1 MKSILFQDFNERAKE
16 VSKYLMF
23 IKSLEQET
31 TQLSIGINAKNK
43 IRKIDSDLEKT
54 LKAAGFLLL
63 YNLIES
69 TMRIAIETIFD
80 ELSKED
86 VSFDDIR
93 KELKVLIINNI
104 KSKYLG
110 VDTLL
115 TNIEKIA
122 VDIISA
128 SFDKE
133 RLFSGNLDAK
143 KIKKTAE
150 IYGFSCKTNS
160 RKTGDGRDLLTIRTN
175 RNNLAHGW
183 TSFKDAGKDVSADE
197 LLEIKKKV
205 VCYLRE
211 ILQNVEAYLANKEYL
226 DSSKKPS

>member
-1 MKSILFQDFNERAKE
+1 MKPILFQDFNERAKE
-16 VSKYLMF
+16 VSKYLIF
-23 IKSLEQET
+23 IKNLEQET

-80 ELSKED
+80 ELSKEN

-93 KELKVLIINNI
+93 KELKLVIIKNI
-104 KSKYLG
+104 KDNHSP
-110 VDTLL
+110 DNLL
-115 TNIEKIA
+115 TNTKEIA

-128 SFDKE
+128 SLDKGK
-133 RLFSGNLDAK
+133 LFSGNLDAK
-143 KIKKTAE
+143 KIKNTAK
-150 IYGFSCKTNS
+150 IYGFSCKTNF
-160 RKTGDGRDLLTIRTN
+160 RKTGDGSDLFTIKTN
-175 RNNLAHGW
+175 KKNLAHGL

-197 LLEIKKKV
+197 LLVIKKKV

-211 ILQNVEAYLANKEYL
+211 ILQNVETYLADKEYL
-226 DSSKKPS
+226 DSSKKTS

>member
-23 IKSLEQET
+23 IKNLEQGT
-31 TQLSIGINAKNK
+31 TQLSIGINDKNK

-80 ELSKED
+80 ELTKED

-93 KELKVLIINNI
+93 KKLKLVIIKNI
-104 KSKYLG
+104 KDNHSP
-110 VDTLL
+110 DNLL
-115 TNIEKIA
+115 TNIKEIA

-128 SFDKE
+128 SLDKGK
-133 RLFSGNLDAK
+133 LFSGNLDAR
-143 KIKKTAE
+143 KIKITAKD
-150 IYGFSCKTNS
+150 YGFSCKTNP
-160 RKTGDGRDLLTIRTN
+160 RKTGDGSDLLTIKTN
-175 RNNLAHGW
+175 RKNLAHGL
-183 TSFKDAGKDVSADE
+183 TSFKDAGKDVSADD

-211 ILQNVEAYLANKEYL
+211 ILQNVETYLANKEYL
-226 DSSKKPS
+226 DSSKKTS

>member
-23 IKSLEQET
+23 IKNLEQET

-80 ELSKED
+80 QLSKED

-93 KELKVLIINNI
+93 KELKLVIIKNI
-104 KSKYLG
+104 KDNHSP
-110 VDTLL
+110 DNLL
-115 TNIEKIA
+115 TNIKEIA

-128 SFDKE
+128 SFHKGK
-133 RLFSGNLDAK
+133 LFSGNLDAK
-143 KIKKTAE
+143 KIKDTAE

-160 RKTGDGRDLLTIRTN
+160 RKTGDGRDLLTIKTN
-175 RNNLAHGW
+175 RNNLAHGL

-211 ILQNVEAYLANKEYL
+211 ILQNVETYLANKEYL
-226 DSSKKPS
+226 DSSKKPF

>member
-23 IKSLEQET
+23 IKNLEQGT
-31 TQLSIGINAKNK
+31 TQLSIGINDKNK

-80 ELSKED
+80 ELTKED

-93 KELKVLIINNI
+93 KELKLVIIKNI
-104 KSKYLG
+104 KDNHSP
-110 VDTLL
+110 DNLL
-115 TNIEKIA
+115 TNIKEIA

-128 SFDKE
+128 SLDKGK
-133 RLFSGNLDAK
+133 LFSGNLDAR
-143 KIKKTAE
+143 KIKITAKD
-150 IYGFSCKTNS
+150 YGFSCKTNP
-160 RKTGDGRDLLTIRTN
+160 RKTGDGSDLLTIKTN
-175 RNNLAHGW
+175 RKNLAHGL
-183 TSFKDAGKDVSADE
+183 TSFKDAGKDVSADD

-211 ILQNVEAYLANKEYL
+211 ILQNVETYLANKEYL
-226 DSSKKPS
+226 DSSKKTS

>member
-23 IKSLEQET
+23 IKNLEQET

-93 KELKVLIINNI
+93 KELKLVIIKNI
-104 KSKYLG
+104 KDNHSP
-110 VDTLL
+110 DNLL
-115 TNIEKIA
+115 TNIKEIA

-128 SFDKE
+128 SLDKGK
-133 RLFSGNLDAK
+133 LFSGNLDAK
-143 KIKKTAE
+143 KIKNTAK

-160 RKTGDGRDLLTIRTN
+160 RKTGDGSDLLTIKTN
-175 RNNLAHGW
+175 RKNLAHGL
-183 TSFKDAGKDVSADE
+183 TSLKDVGKDVSADE

-211 ILQNVEAYLANKEYL
+211 ILQNVENYLSKKEYL
-226 DSSKKPS
+226 DSSKKTY

>member
-23 IKSLEQET
+23 IKNLEQGT
-31 TQLSIGINAKNK
+31 TQLSIGINDKNK

-80 ELSKED
+80 ELTKED

-93 KELKVLIINNI
+93 KELKLVIIKNI
-104 KSKYLG
+104 KDNHSP
-110 VDTLL
+110 DNLL
-115 TNIEKIA
+115 TNIKEIA

-128 SFDKE
+128 SLDKGK
-133 RLFSGNLDAK
+133 LFSGNLDAR
-143 KIKKTAE
+143 KIKITAKD
-150 IYGFSCKTNS
+150 YGFSCKTNP
-160 RKTGDGRDLLTIRTN
+160 RKTGDGSDLLTIKTN
-175 RNNLAHGW
+175 RKNLAHGL

-211 ILQNVEAYLANKEYL
+211 ILQNVETYLANKEYL
-226 DSSKKPS
+226 DSSKKTS